1 MIFSELRLP
10 PAAATATDRGV
21 FVGRADELAVLT
33 AAAAAARGGQPQVVL
48 VEGEAGIGK
57 SSLLTRFAAGLADA
71 TVLRAGGD
79 EAELLLPYGIVGQLV
94 ASARGTG
101 GQPGLLASALLSDGV
116 DPLAV
121 GAYLVAWLGQ
131 CRRSLGIVLVVIDD
145 LQWADG
151 PSAQALLFALRRL
164 QADQVLVV
172 VSARP
177 GELPRLGESWL
188 RFLAGDHRAGRNP
201 PGRPGAGGCNGAGS
215 GAADRGVAA
224 PGGQPPAGGD
234 GR

>member
-1 MIFSELRLP
+1 M
-10 PAAATATDRGV
+10 
-21 FVGRADELAVLT
+21 
-33 AAAAAARGGQPQVVL
+33 
-48 VEGEAGIGK
+48 
-57 SSLLTRFAAGLADA
+57 
-71 TVLRAGGD
+71 LRAGGD

-101 GQPGLLASALLSDGV
+101 GQPGAGLGAAERWGRPAGWAL
-116 DPLAV
+116 
-121 GAYLVAWLGQ
+121 LVAWLGQ

-188 RFLAGDHRAGRNP
+188 RFLAGDHRA
-201 PGRPGAGGCNGAGS
+201 AGS
-215 GAADRGVAA
+215 AWAAW
-224 PGGQPPAGGD
+224 
-234 GR
+234 GRRM